1 MNLKP
6 YMTQNEILFFKKYL
20 KKSNTYLEFGSGG
33 STYFAIKNG
42 INKITSIETDLNW
55 VNKLLKNETIS
66 SKIKNKELNLI
77 HHDINCIWWE
87 HISWNKKP
95 KEMKETMKSS
105 WKRYSDLVNDLDYI
119 PDLILNDGRFRVAS
133 LLKLYEKINE
143 DTVILF
149 HDYKDRHQYH
159 VVEIFFNKIE
169 ECDTLFVFKKRDN
182 IDWESLKLF
191 IEKYEYNID

>member
-77 HHDINCIWWE
+77 HHDINCICW
-87 HISWNKKP
+87 
-95 KEMKETMKSS
+95 
-105 WKRYSDLVNDLDYI
+105 
-119 PDLILNDGRFRVAS
+119 VA
-133 LLKLYEKINE
+133 
-143 DTVILF
+143 VM
-149 HDYKDRHQYH
+149 
-159 VVEIFFNKIE
+159 
-169 ECDTLFVFKKRDN
+169 
-182 IDWESLKLF
+182 
-191 IEKYEYNID
+191 

>member
-159 VVEIFFNKIE
+159 VVEIFLTKLKNVIHY
-169 ECDTLFVFKKRDN
+169 LFLRKE
-182 IDWESLKLF
+182 I
-191 IEKYEYNID
+191 I